1 MNSIETW
8 HEVVRTQDYNLLDY
22 ILDKDCIFYSPVVHS
37 PQRGK
42 GLTTLYLS
50 AAAHVFKEDFRYV
63 KEIVVDKYACLEFEC
78 EIDGILVNGVDLISL
93 NNNGL
98 IEQFKVMV
106 RPLKAINI
114 LHEKMAEMLQ
124 KIS

>member
-1 MNSIETW
+1 MKIW
-8 HEVVRTQDYNLLDY
+8 HQVVESGDMNLLDD

-50 AAAHVFKEDFRYV
+50 AAAPVFKEDFSYV

-106 RPLKAINI
+106 RPLKAIII

>member
-8 HEVVRTQDYNLLDY
+8 YEVVRTQDYNLLDY

-50 AAAHVFKEDFRYV
+50 AAAHVFKDDFLYM
-63 KEIVVDKYACLEFEC
+63 KEIVADKYACLEFEC

-93 NNNGL
+93 NNDGL
-98 IEQFKVMV
+98 IEEFKVMV

-114 LHEKMAEMLQ
+114 LHEKMAEILQ
-124 KIS
+124 KIR